1 MPHAFEQTPLW
12 RRTLGESSCDEG
24 QGPRQA
30 LRWAYLQFRAAVEPL
45 AAEIAHSLPM
55 FTDHS
60 ISHIDALWDTASLVC
75 GDIVPLNPAEAFVLG
90 GAFLLHDVGMGLASY
105 EGGTDAIEA
114 DPRFDD
120 LLASAV
126 VRLRRA
132 DPSASTETVN
142 FAAREESI
150 AELLRLRHAGQAERL
165 VTTPF
170 QNSDGENFYL
180 LQDAVL
186 RQTFG
191 SLIGRIAHSHWWD
204 VSDLRRFERL
214 QGSCVDHPA
223 DWEVDPL
230 KIACVLRLADA
241 AHIDQRRA
249 PTYLHAFRRPSATSH
264 DHWYF
269 QERLTRPRM
278 AADRLEYTAVRPFGR
293 NEASAWWLA
302 WETIQIINDQLRQ
315 VDALCAD
322 LQRPRFAAR
331 SVAGADSPER
341 LALYIRTEGWDP
353 IDAQL
358 RVTGA
363 RELIANLGGEDLYGR
378 RPEIAMRELIA
389 NGSDA
394 TRARAVHEGG
404 AAGAVTVRLSQQ
416 DGSWWLSVE
425 DNGIGMTPETM
436 VTALTDFGY
445 TRWQSPEM
453 ISEFPGLISGGFQ
466 PAGRFGI
473 GFFAVFMV
481 ADEVDVVSLGYEEA
495 PRSTHVLEFRN
506 GVSGRP
512 LLREADV
519 HERLRGCGTV
529 VHARLRHDPRSM
541 EGLFKTTDPGLTYT
555 QLLHSRLIR
564 MCALAEVDIKAQGP
578 DDPHPALLIQADDW
592 TRVPAAELFR
602 RLYRKEEAS
611 YLDRVIYD
619 GYEKLFID
627 QLTDLRNAEGNVVG
641 RAMMASGFE
650 LVPTGL
656 QWMEPPEALIYVGG
670 FQADQ
675 VYYCMGAFSG
685 RPLTADRL
693 RAWPVVTIEEFQK
706 WVEIQA
712 DKVCDSPWSTPF
724 DLRQMGALTRGLGA
738 VAPRLPCAQSA
749 HGPLDRDGLAE
760 WLMGREHVLLIS
772 SGTLDWYNRTGRE
785 PAFLTFDGREVI
797 PPDDALFVSIN
808 PPWLLPEEVLGRPRD
823 ERFAQYIQSSS
834 AWNLGAWWHDTG
846 NFGSIGLVVRTIADV
861 WNIDVVD
868 AVHSMKPLHL
878 QGDHDLR
885 PELATAEGDSIRV
898 TAIRMQKSNN

>member
-1 MPHAFEQTPLW
+1 MSHAFEQTPLW
-12 RRTLGESSCDEG
+12 RRTLGDASSDG
-24 QGPRQA
+24 NQGPREA

-45 AAEIAHSLPM
+45 AGEIARSLPM

-60 ISHIDALWDTASLVC
+60 IAHIDALWDTAALIC
-75 GDIVPLNPAEAFVLG
+75 GDTFPLNPAEAFVLG

-105 EGGTDAIEA
+105 QGGKDAIEA

-132 DPSASTETVN
+132 DPSASTEVMDL
-142 FAAREESI
+142 AAREEAV
-150 AELLRLRHAGQAERL
+150 AELLRLRHAGLAESL

-170 QNSDGENFYL
+170 HNSDGESFYL
-180 LQDAVL
+180 LQDAPL

-204 VSDLRRFERL
+204 VSDLRKFERL

-223 DWEVDPL
+223 EWDVDPL

-241 AHIDQRRA
+241 AHIDHRRA
-249 PTYLHAFRRPSATSH
+249 PTYLHAFRRPTAASR

-269 QERLTRPRM
+269 QERLTRPRI
-278 AADRLEYTAVRPFGR
+278 AADRLEYTAVRPFSR

-302 WETIQIINDQLRQ
+302 WETIQIVNDQLRQ

-322 LQRPRFAAR
+322 LGRPRFAAR

-341 LALYIRTEGWDP
+341 LALYIRTEGWEP
-353 IDAQL
+353 IDARL

-363 RELIANLGGEDLYGR
+363 TELIANLGGEDLYGR
-378 RPEIAMRELIA
+378 RPEIAVRELVA

-404 AAGAVTVRLSQQ
+404 AAGAVIVRLLQQ
-416 DGSWWLSVE
+416 DDYWCLSVE
-425 DNGIGMTPETM
+425 DHGIGMTPETM
-436 VTALTDFGY
+436 VSSLTDFGY

-453 ISEFPGLISGGFQ
+453 ISEFPGLLSGGFK
-466 PAGRFGI
+466 PTGRFGI
-473 GFFAVFMV
+473 GFFAIFMV

-519 HERLRGCGTV
+519 HERLRGCGTIV
-529 VHARLRHDPRSM
+529 RAKLRHDPRSM
-541 EGLFKTTDPGLTYT
+541 EGLFKTTDPGLTHT
-555 QLLHSRLIR
+555 ELLHSRLIR
-564 MCALAEVDIKAQGP
+564 MCALAEVDIMAQGP
-578 DDPHPALLIQADDW
+578 DDPSPVRLIQANDW
-592 TRVPAAELFR
+592 TRIPAADLFR

-611 YLDRVIYD
+611 HLDRVIYD

-627 QLTDLRNAEGNVVG
+627 HATDLRDSEGNIAG

-650 LVPTGL
+650 LLATGL
-656 QWMEPPEALIYVGG
+656 WWIRPPEALIYVGG
-670 FQADQ
+670 FQADEI
-675 VYYCMGAFSG
+675 YYCMGAFAG

-693 RAWPVVTIEEFQK
+693 RAWPIVTIDQFQS

-712 DKVCDSPWSTPF
+712 EKIRDSPWSTPF
-724 DLRQMGALTRGLGA
+724 GLRQMSALTRGLGA

-749 HGPLDRDGLAE
+749 HGPLDRDSLVV
-760 WLMGREHVLLIS
+760 WLTGRHHVLLIS
-772 SGTLDWYNRTGRE
+772 SDTLDWYNRAGSE
-785 PAFLTFDGREVI
+785 PAFFTFDGRQVI
-797 PPDDALFVSIN
+797 VPDDVLLVSIN
-808 PPWLLPEEVLGRPRD
+808 PPWLLPEEVQGRPRD
-823 ERFAQYIQSSS
+823 ERFALSVQSSS

-846 NFGSIGLVVRTIADV
+846 NFGSIGLVVRTIAEV
-861 WNIDVVD
+861 WGIDIVD
-868 AVHSMKPLHL
+868 AVNRMEPLHL

-885 PELATAEGDSIRV
+885 PGLPTLDGDSIRV
-898 TAIRMQKSNN
+898 TAIRMQRF